1 MSNIDHLISLISQL
15 IAVCSLPNSATIDLI
30 TVLQTGALFQWGL
43 SVLQIKIF
51 KSIVA
56 LTLIQ
61 MLPCGSPPPCDPDK
75 QKRMDAYLEKMI
87 VG

>member
-61 MLPCGSPPPCDPDK
+61 MLPCGSPPRDPDK

>member
-30 TVLQTGALFQWGL
+30 TVLQTGALFQWVL

-61 MLPCGSPPPCDPDK
+61 MLPCGSPPPRDPDK